1 MKIRK
6 SILTGILI
14 ILIVGCSSNN
24 NSKSPEKWS
33 KKQVSEWF
41 DKKEW
46 LGQTELQS
54 DTSLDKRE
62 FAVQYNKHKE
72 WWDKAFN
79 FLKNKDLSALSVGV
93 IELDSQNVFVKVSEY
108 NTKDPETTPF
118 EVHKAYADIHYVI
131 SGTEDIGRAVSATAV
146 LKTPFDAEKDVA
158 LYEAAENQS
167 LVAKPGIFFIIFP
180 NELHRPG
187 IKIGE
192 SVWVKKIV
200 IKVRI

>member
-1 MKIRK
+1 MRINKLLI
-6 SILTGILI
+6 TGILI
-14 ILIVGCSSNN
+14 IFIIGCKSNN
-24 NSKSPEKWS
+24 LKSPEKWT

-54 DTSLDKRE
+54 DTSLDRKE
-62 FAVQYNKHKE
+62 FAIQYYKNKV

-79 FLKNKDLSALSVGV
+79 FLKHEDLSALKVGT
-93 IELDSQNVFVKVSEY
+93 IELDSQNVFVKVTEY

-131 SGTEDIGRAVSATAV
+131 SGTEDIGRAVYSSAV
-146 LKTPFDAEKDVA
+146 LKTPFDAGKDVA
-158 LYEAAENQS
+158 FYEAPENQS

-192 SVWVKKIV
+192 ITWVKKIV
-200 IKVRI
+200 VKVRI